1 VKNNYA
7 LWLKQWVIIAKQTC
21 MKLENIKQQA
31 KIAKFWNWFLKN
43 EPLLY
48 YGTEDERNRLAI
60 IKKITHQLKK
70 LNKYLVFELSPIK
83 EGEYKEFIISADGIR
98 EAFSVVVQLV
108 KYAPKHKNW
117 QFTAFRPR
125 MKSDDLSI
133 STGFMDF
140 SYNDLFFRYVLTDKE
155 FGVEL
160 NIRNFKYTEWE
171 KNALFVLLDALV
183 GEYDA
188 VTEIDWVE
196 WVELDEQKEEELFPF
211 VELRKLVD
219 ARKEKRG

>member
-1 VKNNYA
+1 
-7 LWLKQWVIIAKQTC
+7 
-21 MKLENIKQQA
+21 MKLENIKRQA

-48 YGTEDERNRLAI
+48 YGTEHPRNRMDI
-60 IKKITHQLKK
+60 IEKITDQLKA
-70 LNKYLVFELSPIK
+70 LNKYLVFELSPIR
-83 EGEYKEFIISADGIR
+83 EGEYKEFIISADGIK
-98 EAFSVVVQLV
+98 EAFSTVLQVV

-117 QFTAFRPR
+117 QFIAFRPR
-125 MKSDDLSI
+125 MASDDLSI
-133 STGFMDF
+133 STGLIDF

-160 NIRNFKYTEWE
+160 NIRNFKYTDWE
-171 KNALFVLLDALV
+171 KNALFVLLDSLV

-188 VTEIDWVE
+188 VTEIDWLE
-196 WVELDEQKEEELFPF
+196 WVELDEQEEEELFPF

-219 ARKEKRG
+219 ERKEKRA

>member
-1 VKNNYA
+1 
-7 LWLKQWVIIAKQTC
+7 
-21 MKLENIKQQA
+21 MKLENIKQHA
-31 KIAKFWNWFLKN
+31 KIAKFWDWFLKN

-48 YGTEDERNRLAI
+48 YGTEHPSNRIDI
-60 IKKITHQLKK
+60 IEKISLRLKD

-83 EGEYKEFIISADGIR
+83 EGEYKELIISADGIK
-98 EAFSVVVQLV
+98 EAFSTVLQVV

-117 QFTAFRPR
+117 RFTAFRPR
-125 MKSDDLSI
+125 MESDDLSI
-133 STGFMDF
+133 STGLIDF

-160 NIRNFKYTEWE
+160 NIRNFKYTDWE
-171 KNALFVLLDALV
+171 KNALFVLLDSLV

-188 VTEIDWVE
+188 VTEIDWLE
-196 WVELDEQKEEELFPF
+196 WVVLDEQEEEALFPF

-219 ARKEKRG
+219 ERKEKRA